1 MAALYPTLSMQP
13 EPIVNVLLVDD
24 HPENLIALEAIL
36 GGLGQNLVKAHSGQE
51 ALRCLLSQDFAV
63 ILLDVHMPDMDGFE
77 TAALIRQRPRSRN
90 TPIIFVTAFNTS
102 DDFMVKGYSLGA
114 VDYLF
119 KPINPAIL
127 TSKVTVFVELFKKT
141 LEVERQAAQLSL
153 MNAELQQSEERFR
166 LLSRCSP
173 IGIFLMDTAG
183 NYTYANPN
191 CQGICGFTVQENWKT
206 DWTQNIHV
214 ADRERVLQDWS
225 IAIQHGKAYSEEF
238 RIQVDEHLRWVHVRT
253 SPMLSDSGDLLG
265 HVGTIEDV
273 TDQKQA
279 NATRDQIIREQA
291 ARQQAEAA
299 NRMKDEFLAIVSHEL
314 RTPLN
319 SILGWSQLLL
329 NRKLDETTTLRAL
342 QTIERNARSQA
353 QLIEDILDVSQI
365 IRGKLRLVKQPVNL
379 IPLVEAVIE
388 TVRLSA
394 EDKHIRI
401 NTIFEP
407 QIGKVYGDAERL
419 RQIIWN
425 LLSNAIKFTPEQ
437 GQITVKLHAISKAEY
452 EAHYPLGSGSLAQ
465 KTAPIQ
471 SCLEQPALVP
481 AYAQLQVVDTGIGI
495 QSEFLPHV
503 FDRFRQADSTTTRP
517 YGGLGLG
524 LAIVHHLVA
533 QHCGSIHADSPGA
546 DQGATFTVNLPLL
559 SDPLPTQFTEVSDQ
573 AYQSLQSNGSC
584 ESASLPATEASPPS
598 FELHPDASMQL
609 PQLAILSN
617 LKILLVEDHYDTRD
631 FLTSVLQ
638 QSGAIVTAVSS
649 AREAL
654 RQLDQIDPH
663 VLISDIGMPIE
674 DGYQLIRTIR
684 EREGSEGSRLPAIA
698 LTAYARNEDRQKAI
712 ESGFELHV
720 PKPVEPKSLVAAIA
734 QVANPGEKPTK
745 KAAYLKG

>member
-1 MAALYPTLSMQP
+1 MQP

-36 GGLGQNLVKAHSGQE
+36 AGLGQNLVKAQSGQE

-77 TAALIRQRPRSRN
+77 TAALIRQRPRLRN

-102 DDFMVKGYSLGA
+102 DDLMVKGYSLGA

-127 TSKVTVFVELFKKT
+127 TSKVAVFVDLFKKN
-141 LEVERQAAQLSL
+141 LEVERQAAQLAV
-153 MNAELQQSEERFR
+153 MNGELQQSEERFR

-173 IGIFLMDTAG
+173 IGIFLMDTDG

-191 CQGICGFTVQENWKT
+191 CQAICGFTIQENWKT
-206 DWTQNIHV
+206 DWTQNIHSD
-214 ADRERVLQDWS
+214 DRERVLQDWS

-238 RIQVDEHLRWVHVRT
+238 RIQVNADLRWVHVRT
-253 SPMLSDSGDLLG
+253 APMLSDSGDLLG

-279 NATRDQIIREQA
+279 NEARDQIIREQA
-291 ARQQAEAA
+291 ARQQAETA

-329 NRKLDETTTLRAL
+329 NRKLDEATTIRAL

-365 IRGKLRLVKQPVNL
+365 IRGKLRLVMQPLSL
-379 IPLVEAVIE
+379 IPLIEAVIE
-388 TVRLSA
+388 TVRLTA
-394 EDKHIRI
+394 EDKSIQI
-401 NTIFEP
+401 NTLFAP
-407 QIGKVYGDAERL
+407 SPVKVYGDAERL
-419 RQIIWN
+419 RQVIWN

-437 GQITVKLHAISKAEY
+437 GQITIKLHPISKQEHDSLYQSSYPTQSSRSSLEY
-452 EAHYPLGSGSLAQ
+452 SACHPCIEQLANV
-465 KTAPIQ
+465 A
-471 SCLEQPALVP
+471 

-495 QSEFLPHV
+495 NAEFLPHV

-524 LAIVHHLVA
+524 LAIVHHLVE
-533 QHCGSIHADSPGA
+533 QHCGTIHADSQGQ

-559 SDPLPTQFTEVSDQ
+559 TDALLANLCTSSSSYSALPPPRPLSAAIEPPPESIDVSRSRAPSDLSPTVPSPSTDLKH
-573 AYQSLQSNGSC
+573 LQ
-584 ESASLPATEASPPS
+584 
-598 FELHPDASMQL
+598 
-609 PQLAILSN
+609 
-617 LKILLVEDHYDTRD
+617 ILLVEDHYDTRD
-631 FLTSVLQ
+631 FLTSILQ
-638 QSGAIVTAVSS
+638 QFGANVTAVAS

-654 RQLDQIDPH
+654 RHLEQTHPH

-674 DGYQLIRTIR
+674 DGYQLIQKVRDR
-684 EREGSEGSRLPAIA
+684 ELQQNQHLNQHLPAIA
-698 LTAYARNEDRQKAI
+698 LSAYARDEDRQKAI
-712 ESGFELHV
+712 HAGFEMHV
-720 PKPVEPKSLVAAIA
+720 SKPVEPKALVAA
-734 QVANPGEKPTK
+734 VANVTRGQNPRQHKT
-745 KAAYLKG
+745 